1 MSFLH
6 SNQVIFQKNR
16 LSLLIFESKTSTYRH
31 IRFYKKYGVDLMNK
45 KNKIQQ
51 EETPSVLKKAA
62 NQIEEPEKE
71 NTDST
76 NEAIQQEALLE
87 EVQKWKDLALRSQA
101 EMENLRKRTQIDV
114 EKAHKYAIVSFAK
127 ELLNVADCLNGAIT
141 HAEKGIENLKQSG
154 NEECVTFLEN
164 LLKGVQMTEKQ
175 LSTAFEHNGIQK
187 MQSLG
192 VVFDPNLHKV
202 IQEIEDDTKESG
214 TIVQELQTGYTI
226 SGDRVLREAMV
237 IVSK

>member
-1 MSFLH
+1 
-6 SNQVIFQKNR
+6 
-16 LSLLIFESKTSTYRH
+16 
-31 IRFYKKYGVDLMNK
+31 MNK

>member
-1 MSFLH
+1 
-6 SNQVIFQKNR
+6 
-16 LSLLIFESKTSTYRH
+16 
-31 IRFYKKYGVDLMNK
+31 MNK
-45 KNKIQQ
+45 KTKTPQ
-51 EETPSVLKKAA
+51 EETASVLKNAA
-62 NQIEEPEKE
+62 TEIEEPVAEEIKE
-71 NTDST
+71 TQEST
-76 NEAIQQEALLE
+76 VDTLAD

-127 ELLNVADCLNGAIT
+127 ELLNVADCLNGAVS
-141 HAEKGIENLKQSG
+141 HAEKGIETLKQSG
-154 NEECVTFLEN
+154 NEECVTYLEN

-175 LSTAFEHNGIQK
+175 LMTAFEKNGVQK

-202 IQEIEDDTKESG
+202 IQEVEDDSKEAG

>member
-1 MSFLH
+1 
-6 SNQVIFQKNR
+6 
-16 LSLLIFESKTSTYRH
+16 
-31 IRFYKKYGVDLMNK
+31 MNK
-45 KNKIQQ
+45 KNKNPQ
-51 EETPSVLKKAA
+51 EEKISTLKKTADK
-62 NQIEEPEKE
+62 IEEPEKE
-71 NTDST
+71 VADS
-76 NEAIQQEALLE
+76 NEGPTQQEALLE
-87 EVQKWKDLALRSQA
+87 DVQKWKDLALRSQA
-101 EMENLRKRTQIDV
+101 EMENLRKRTQIDI

-127 ELLNVADCLNGAIT
+127 ELLNVADCLNGAIS
-141 HAEKGIENLKQSG
+141 HAEKGIENLKQAG

-175 LSTAFEHNGIQK
+175 LLTAFEHNGVQK
-187 MQSLG
+187 MQALG

-202 IQEIEDDTKESG
+202 IQEIEDDTKEPG

>member
-1 MSFLH
+1 
-6 SNQVIFQKNR
+6 
-16 LSLLIFESKTSTYRH
+16 
-31 IRFYKKYGVDLMNK
+31 MNK
-45 KNKIQQ
+45 KTKTPQ
-51 EETPSVLKKAA
+51 EDVSSVLKNTATE
-62 NQIEEPEKE
+62 IEEPVAEENKE
-71 NTDST
+71 PQENV
-76 NEAIQQEALLE
+76 EAALVE

-127 ELLNVADCLNGAIT
+127 ELLNVADCLNGAVS
-141 HAEKGIENLKQSG
+141 HAEKGIETLKQSG
-154 NEECVTFLEN
+154 NDECVAFLEN

-175 LSTAFEHNGIQK
+175 LMTAFEKNGVQK

-202 IQEIEDDTKESG
+202 IQEVEDDTKEVG

>member
-1 MSFLH
+1 
-6 SNQVIFQKNR
+6 
-16 LSLLIFESKTSTYRH
+16 
-31 IRFYKKYGVDLMNK
+31 MNK
-45 KNKIQQ
+45 KTKTPQ
-51 EETPSVLKKAA
+51 EDVSSVLKNTATE
-62 NQIEEPEKE
+62 IEEPVAEENKE
-71 NTDST
+71 PQESV
-76 NEAIQQEALLE
+76 EAALVE

-127 ELLNVADCLNGAIT
+127 ELLNVADCLNGAVG
-141 HAEKGIENLKQSG
+141 HAEKGIETLKQSG
-154 NEECVTFLEN
+154 NDECVAFLEN

-175 LSTAFEHNGIQK
+175 LMTAFEKNGVQK

-202 IQEIEDDTKESG
+202 IQEVEDDTKEVG
-214 TIVQELQTGYTI
+214 TIIQELQTGYTI

>member
-1 MSFLH
+1 
-6 SNQVIFQKNR
+6 
-16 LSLLIFESKTSTYRH
+16 
-31 IRFYKKYGVDLMNK
+31 MNK
-45 KNKIQQ
+45 KTKASQ
-51 EETPSVLKKAA
+51 EEKSSVLNSAA
-62 NQIEEPEKE
+62 TEIEEPVEKITE
-71 NTDST
+71 EERDTT
-76 NEAIQQEALLE
+76 IEELTQQA
-87 EVQKWKDLALRSQA
+87 QKWQDLALRSQA
-101 EMENLRKRTQIDV
+101 EMENLRKRTQIDI

-127 ELLNVADCLNGAIT
+127 ELLNVADCLNGAVS
-141 HAEKGIENLKQSG
+141 HAQKGIETLKQNG

-175 LSTAFEHNGIQK
+175 LMTAFEKNGVQK

-202 IQEIEDDTKESG
+202 IQEIEDDSKEVG
-214 TIVQELQTGYTI
+214 TIIQELQTGYTI

>member
-1 MSFLH
+1 
-6 SNQVIFQKNR
+6 
-16 LSLLIFESKTSTYRH
+16 
-31 IRFYKKYGVDLMNK
+31 MNK
-45 KNKIQQ
+45 KTKTPQ
-51 EETPSVLKKAA
+51 EDVSSVLKNTATE
-62 NQIEEPEKE
+62 IEEPVAEENKE
-71 NTDST
+71 PQENV
-76 NEAIQQEALLE
+76 EAALVE

-127 ELLNVADCLNGAIT
+127 ELLNVADCLNGAVS
-141 HAEKGIENLKQSG
+141 HAEKGIETLRQSG
-154 NEECVTFLEN
+154 NEECVAFLEN

-175 LSTAFEHNGIQK
+175 LMTAFEKNGVQK

-202 IQEIEDDTKESG
+202 IQEIEDDTKEAG

>member
-1 MSFLH
+1 
-6 SNQVIFQKNR
+6 
-16 LSLLIFESKTSTYRH
+16 
-31 IRFYKKYGVDLMNK
+31 MNK
-45 KNKIQQ
+45 KTKTPQ
-51 EETPSVLKKAA
+51 EETVSVLKNAA
-62 NQIEEPEKE
+62 TEIEEPVAEEMKE
-71 NTDST
+71 
-76 NEAIQQEALLE
+76 AQESAVETLAE

-101 EMENLRKRTQIDV
+101 EMENLRKRTQIDI
-114 EKAHKYAIVSFAK
+114 EKSHKYAIVSFAK
-127 ELLNVADCLNGAIT
+127 ELLNVADCLNGAVA
-141 HAEKGIENLKQSG
+141 HAEKGIETLKQSG

-175 LSTAFEHNGIQK
+175 LMTAFEKNGVQK

-202 IQEIEDDTKESG
+202 IQEVEDDTKEAG